1 MSKNVIRF
9 VLKLLI
15 MRINKYI
22 IILIPLMLLVVI
34 SACNKLL
41 PGAPDPGDTIA
52 EPTEGLT
59 PEQLV
64 TFLAGDE
71 LFAKVYSPDLGLGP
85 VFIQASCEGCHVGDG
100 KGHPFNMETRFGKY
114 SGLVFDE
121 MLDKGGPQLQQRS
134 IAAYPNEQL
143 PSGYTHKT
151 GRIAPIVIGMG
162 FLATLHDSTIMNMTD
177 SLDMDG
183 DGISGRINYVKPKEY
198 FTPQSIHIANSN
210 GDYIGRFGKKA
221 KEITLLDQV
230 VFALK
235 QDIGLTS
242 DFDVEDIF
250 NPQAGINTGDEV
262 PDPEVS
268 LNVVNSLVF
277 YMRTLK
283 TPTRRN
289 ENDPDVLAGEQLFT
303 QIGCANCHKPNLTTA
318 KSEIEALNEK
328 VFHPYTDLLL
338 HDMGPALA
346 STTDGYPEIPEGS
359 AQGSEW
365 RTPPLWGL
373 GLAQESQGGTGYYL
387 HDGRA
392 TTLEET
398 ISYHSTGEA
407 SNIASNFF
415 ALSEQEKEQL
425 IKFLESL

>member
-1 MSKNVIRF
+1 MKKLKVLSVIG
-9 VLKLLI
+9 LLI
-15 MRINKYI
+15 I
-22 IILIPLMLLVVI
+22 IAVI
-34 SACNKLL
+34 SCKKFL
-41 PGAPDPGDTIA
+41 PQAPAPGDTIA
-52 EPTEGLT
+52 EPIDGLT

-71 LFAKVYSPDLGLGP
+71 LFAKVYSPKEGLGP
-85 VFIQASCEGCHVGDG
+85 IFIQQACEGCHVGDG
-100 KGHPFNMETRFGKY
+100 KGSPFNMETRFGKY
-114 SGLVFDE
+114 QGLVFDE
-121 MLDKGGPQLQQRS
+121 MLDEGGPQLQQRS
-134 IAAYPNEQL
+134 IAAYPSEQL

-162 FLATLHDSTIMNMTD
+162 FLAALHDQTI
-177 SLDMDG
+177 LDMADPYDLDG
-183 DGISGRINYVKPKEY
+183 DSISGRVNYVLPKGY
-198 FTPQSIHIANSN
+198 FTPQSIHIDSS
-210 GDYIGRFGKKA
+210 GYYIGRFGKKA

-250 NPQAGINTGDEV
+250 NPHAGINSGDVV

-268 LNVVNSLVF
+268 LDVVNSLVF

-289 ENDPDVLAGEQLFT
+289 EDDPDVLAGEQLFAK
-303 QIGCANCHKPNLTTA
+303 IGCVNCHKPNLTTA
-318 KSEIEALNEK
+318 KSEIEVLSEK
-328 VFHPYTDLLL
+328 VIHPYTDLLL
-338 HDMGPALA
+338 HDMGSALA
-346 STTDGYPEIPEGS
+346 FTNDGYPEIPEGS

-373 GLAQESQGGTGYYL
+373 GLAKESQGGIGYYL

-392 TTLEET
+392 TTLRAA
-398 ISYHSTGEA
+398 IGFHSSGEA
-407 SNIASNFF
+407 SSIASNFF
-415 ALSEQEKEQL
+415 SLSEAEKEQL

>member
-1 MSKNVIRF
+1 M
-9 VLKLLI
+9 
-15 MRINKYI
+15 
-22 IILIPLMLLVVI
+22 
-34 SACNKLL
+34 A
-41 PGAPDPGDTIA
+41 DP
-52 EPTEGLT
+52 
-59 PEQLV
+59 
-64 TFLAGDE
+64 
-71 LFAKVYSPDLGLGP
+71 YDL
-85 VFIQASCEGCHVGDG
+85 
-100 KGHPFNMETRFGKY
+100 
-114 SGLVFDE
+114 
-121 MLDKGGPQLQQRS
+121 
-134 IAAYPNEQL
+134 
-143 PSGYTHKT
+143 
-151 GRIAPIVIGMG
+151 
-162 FLATLHDSTIMNMTD
+162 
-177 SLDMDG
+177 DG
-183 DGISGRINYVKPKEY
+183 DGISGRVNYVLPKEY
-198 FTPQSIHIANSN
+198 FTPQSIHIDGS
-210 GDYIGRFGKKA
+210 GYYIGRFGKKA

-250 NPQAGINTGDEV
+250 NPQAGINSGDVV

-268 LNVVNSLVF
+268 LDVVNSLVF

-318 KSEIEALNEK
+318 KSEIDALSEK

-338 HDMGPALA
+338 HDMGAALA

-392 TTLEET
+392 TTLRET
-398 ISYHSTGEA
+398 IAYHSSGEA
-407 SNIASNFF
+407 SSIATNFF

>member
-1 MSKNVIRF
+1 MMKKLTVLSVIG
-9 VLKLLI
+9 LLI
-15 MRINKYI
+15 IA
-22 IILIPLMLLVVI
+22 VV
-34 SACNKLL
+34 SCEKLL
-41 PGAPDPGDTIA
+41 PPAPDPGDTIA

-59 PEQLV
+59 PAQLAAFMV
-64 TFLAGDE
+64 GDE
-71 LFAKVYSPDLGLGP
+71 LFAKVYSPEEGLGP
-85 VFIQASCEGCHVGDG
+85 IFIQQACAGCHVGDG
-100 KGHPFNMETRFGKY
+100 KGHLFNMETRFGKY
-114 SGLVFDE
+114 SGTVFDE

-134 IAAYPNEQL
+134 IAAYPAEQL

-162 FLATLHDSTIMNMTD
+162 FLAALHDQTI
-177 SLDMDG
+177 LDMADPSDLDG
-183 DGISGRINYVKPKEY
+183 DGIRGRVNYVLPKGY
-198 FTPQSIHIANSN
+198 FTPQSIHIDSS
-210 GDYIGRFGKKA
+210 GYYIGRFGKKA

-250 NPQAGINTGDEV
+250 NPEIGINTGDLV

-268 LNVVNSLVF
+268 LDVVNSLVF

-318 KSEIEALNEK
+318 KSEIEALSEK
-328 VFHPYTDLLL
+328 VIHPYTDLLL
-338 HDMGPALA
+338 HYMGEALA
-346 STTDGYPEIPEGS
+346 LTTDGYPEIPEGN
-359 AQGSEW
+359 AQGNEW

-373 GLAQESQGGTGYYL
+373 GLAKESQGGTGYYL

-392 TTLEET
+392 ASLEGA
-398 ISYHSTGEA
+398 ISFHDGEA
-407 SNIASNFF
+407 SNARAAFS
-415 ALSEQEKEQL
+415 ALSQEEKEQL

>member
-1 MSKNVIRF
+1 MYKNVIRF

-15 MRINKYI
+15 MRISKYI
-22 IILIPLMLLVVI
+22 IILLPLMLLVVI

-52 EPTEGLT
+52 EPAEGLT

-71 LFAKVYSPDLGLGP
+71 LFAKVYSPEQGLGP
-85 VFIQASCEGCHVGDG
+85 IFIQQSCEGCHVGDG

-134 IAAYPNEQL
+134 IAAYPSEQL
-143 PSGYTHKT
+143 PSDYTHKT

-162 FLATLHDSTIMNMTD
+162 FLAALHDSTILNMAD
-177 SLDMDG
+177 PYDADG
-183 DGISGRINYVKPKEY
+183 DGISGRVNYVLPKEY
-198 FTPQSIHIANSN
+198 FTPESIHIDSS
-210 GDYIGRFGKKA
+210 GYYVGRFGKKA
-221 KEITLLDQV
+221 KEITLLDQI

-250 NPQAGINTGDEV
+250 NPQAGINSGDAV

-268 LNVVNSLVF
+268 LDVVNNLVF

-289 ENDPDVLAGEQLFT
+289 EDDPDVLAGEQLFT
-303 QIGCANCHKPNLTTA
+303 QIGCANCHKPTLTTGP
-318 KSEIEALNEK
+318 SEIEALSEK
-328 VFHPYTDLLL
+328 TIHPYTDLLL
-338 HDMGPALA
+338 HDMGSALA
-346 STTDGYPEIPEGS
+346 FTTDGYPEIPEGS

-392 TTLEET
+392 TTLKET
-398 ISYHSTGEA
+398 ISYHATGEA

-415 ALSEQEKEQL
+415 ALSEAKQDQ
-425 IKFLESL
+425 IITFLNSL

>member
-1 MSKNVIRF
+1 MKNKIQY
-9 VLKLLI
+9 LI
-15 MRINKYI
+15 SS
-22 IILIPLMLLVVI
+22 I
-34 SACNKLL
+34 SFIAFISFFICCEKLL
-41 PGAPDPGDTIA
+41 PGAPDPEDTIA
-52 EPTEGLT
+52 EPIEGLT
-59 PEQLV
+59 PAQLV

-71 LFAKVYSPDLGLGP
+71 LFAKVYSADLGLGP
-85 VFIQASCEGCHVGDG
+85 VFIQNSCEGCHVGDG

-114 SGLVFDE
+114 SGFVFDE

-134 IAAYPNEQL
+134 IAAYPSEQL
-143 PSGYTHKT
+143 PSDYTHKT

-162 FLATLHDSTIMNMTD
+162 FLATLHDSTI
-177 SLDMDG
+177 LDMADPFDLNG
-183 DGISGRINYVKPKEY
+183 DGISGRVNYVLPKEY
-198 FTPQSIHIANSN
+198 FTSQSIHIDSS
-210 GDYIGRFGKKA
+210 GYYIGRFGKKA

-242 DFDVEDIF
+242 DFDIEDIF
-250 NPQAGINTGDEV
+250 NPLAGINSGDVV

-268 LNVVNSLVF
+268 LDVVNALVF

-289 ENDPDVLAGEQLFT
+289 EDDPDVLAGEKLFT
-303 QIGCANCHKPNLTTA
+303 QIGCVNCHKPNLTTA
-318 KSEIEALNEK
+318 KSEIEALSEK

-346 STTDGYPEIPEGS
+346 FTTDGYPEIPEGS

-373 GLAQESQGGTGYYL
+373 GLAKESQGGTAYYL

-392 TTLEET
+392 TDLRKV
-398 ISYHSTGEA
+398 IDLHIGGEA
-407 SNIASNFF
+407 TVPASKFF
-415 ALSEQEKEQL
+415 SLSEGEKEQL
-425 IKFLESL
+425 IKFLNSL

>member
-1 MSKNVIRF
+1 MQKSFSMKNLRYLYVIAPILVF
-9 VLKLLI
+9 VLF
-15 MRINKYI
+15 
-22 IILIPLMLLVVI
+22 
-34 SACNKLL
+34 SACEKLL

-59 PEQLV
+59 SAQLA

-71 LFAKVYSPDLGLGP
+71 LFAKVYASADGLGP
-85 VFIQASCEGCHVGDG
+85 VFIQAACEGCHVGDG
-100 KGHPFNMETRFGKY
+100 KGSPFNMETRFGKLTD
-114 SGLVFDE
+114 SIFDE
-121 MLDKGGPQLQQRS
+121 MLEQGGPQLQQRS
-134 IAAYPNEQL
+134 IAAYPSEQL
-143 PSGYTHKT
+143 PSDYTHKT

-162 FLATLHDSTIMNMTD
+162 FLAALHDQTI
-177 SLDMDG
+177 LDMADPYDLDG
-183 DGISGRINYVKPKEY
+183 DGISGRINYVLPKEY
-198 FTPQSIHIANSN
+198 FTPESIHKDSS
-210 GDYIGRFGKKA
+210 GYYIGRFGKKA

-250 NPQAGINTGDEV
+250 NPVAGINSGDLV

-268 LNVVNSLVF
+268 LDVVNSLVF

-283 TPTRRN
+283 APTRRN
-289 ENDPDVLAGEQLFT
+289 ENDPDVLAGEQLFA
-303 QIGCANCHKPNLTTA
+303 QIGCVSCHKPNLTTS
-318 KSEIEALNEK
+318 KSEIEALSEK

-338 HDMGPALA
+338 HDMGPTLAL
-346 STTDGYPEIPEGS
+346 TPDGYPEIPEGS
-359 AQGSEW
+359 AKGSEW

-373 GLAQESQGGTGYYL
+373 GLAKESQGGTGYYL

-392 TTLEET
+392 TSLRET
-398 ISYHSTGEA
+398 IGFHSAGEA
-407 SNIASNFF
+407 SSIAANFF
-415 ALSEQEKEQL
+415 ALSEQEQEQL